1 MRLNR
6 SVCQNLVSLLLLF
19 TIVHCELSQKNRKII
34 IVI

>member
-6 SVCQNLVSLLLLF
+6 SVCQNPVSLLLLF
-19 TIVHCELSQKNRKII
+19 TIIHCELSQKNRKII